1 MGFMD
6 SVSTFT
12 KGVGAKAK
20 GNYDV
25 VALNTQVSACKKEIA
40 ALYAKLGE
48 TYYNVHRNDP
58 DEVVKSIV
66 DEIIDRENK
75 IAAIND
81 QIVQTKEATAAVQ
94 LTNSPVAAGPANTLG
109 RKCVNCGA
117 ALADDA
123 LFCAECGTKNEI
135 VVAPVSSGRTCS
147 ECGAPL
153 EDDAI
158 FCSKC
163 GAKNEIVS
171 EVTEEAAAIET
182 DVLKCSNCG
191 AVLEADS
198 MFCSECGTK
207 VE

>member
-25 VALNTQVSACKKEIA
+25 VALNTQISACKKEIA
-40 ALYAKLGE
+40 ALYSKLGE
-48 TYYNVHRNDP
+48 TYYAAHKNDP
-58 DEVVKSIV
+58 DESVKGIV
-66 DEIIDRENK
+66 SEIIDRENK

-81 QIVQTKEATAAVQ
+81 QITKTKEATAAVQ
-94 LTNSPVAAGPANTLG
+94 LTNSPVLAGPTNALG
-109 RKCVNCGA
+109 RKCSNCGA
-117 ALADDA
+117 SLADDA
-123 LFCAECGTKNEI
+123 VFCAECGTKNEI

-153 EDDAI
+153 DGDAI

-171 EVTEEAAAIET
+171 ETVEETATIET

-191 AVLEADS
+191 AVLEADA